1 MSPWIAAAG
10 AFVVSL
16 DSMMNIAFPAIA
28 AAFAVPADRIRW
40 VVICYVLTYA
50 LTAFAGGAAADR
62 LGHTPVF
69 RAGVG
74 LSVAAFV
81 MGGTAPSFGWLL
93 VARIVQGVA
102 GGLVYG
108 TAPALSTAGVPA
120 GLRGRRLGF
129 LSGAIALAGALGPL
143 AAGLLVQ
150 AFGWRAVYHVRA
162 PLALGVFVG
171 TAAARPFRAAP
182 RPAGPQPRD
191 GLRSAP
197 PEPLAR
203 ARTAAARPMVTL
215 ADVTRAPVLRASAL
229 SFVARASIFAI
240 WLLVPFYL
248 VDARGLGPAVG
259 GVLFMLT
266 PLGTAL
272 AAPLAGRLADRVG
285 AAGPAVAGLLV
296 EGLGLGLLACAD
308 GGTSLG
314 LIGLALLTAGF
325 GLGFFEVP
333 NMASIMAA
341 FPVGQQGAAGGL
353 AFLARTLGVVA
364 GVSILAEIFATRR
377 TTVGFIGAF
386 TESLLIAALAVA
398 VAALFAVVG
407 GRGRR

>member
-28 AAFAVPADRIRW
+28 AAFAVPADRVRW
-40 VVICYVLTYA
+40 VIICYVLTYA

-62 LGHTPVF
+62 LGHVPVF

-74 LSVAAFV
+74 LSAVAFV
-81 MGGTAPSFGWLL
+81 MGGTVSAFGWLL
-93 VARIVQGVA
+93 VARVVQGVG

-108 TAPALSTAGVPA
+108 TAPALSTADAPA
-120 GLRGRRLGF
+120 ALRGRRLGF
-129 LSGAIALAGALGPL
+129 LSAAIALAGALGPL

-171 TAAARPFRAAP
+171 TAASR
-182 RPAGPQPRD
+182 
-191 GLRSAP
+191 P
-197 PEPLAR
+197 PEPFASAR
-203 ARTAAARPMVTL
+203 ASVPARPAVAL
-215 ADVTRAPVLRASAL
+215 AGVTRAPVLWASFL

-248 VDARGLGPAVG
+248 VDARGLSPTVG
-259 GVLFMLT
+259 GMLFMLT

-285 AAGPAVAGLLV
+285 ATAPAVAGLAV

-308 GGTSLG
+308 GATALG
-314 LIGLALLTAGF
+314 LIGLALFTAGF

-341 FPVGQQGAAGGL
+341 FPAVQQGAAGGL

-364 GVSILAEIFATRR
+364 GVSVLAEIFATRR
-377 TTVGFIGAF
+377 VTVGFIGAF
-386 TESLLIAALAVA
+386 TESLLVAALAV
-398 VAALFAVVG
+398 VAAALLAIVRGCARPRSGSVG
-407 GRGRR
+407 LQ